1 LDKKVSEIFKL
12 SKECVFVLNVR
23 RDEGSLEFV
32 YPPKL
37 KGNLLPI
44 NSKSIAGSAVLNRR
58 PYISNNVRLEK
69 SFIVFD
75 WIMDRG
81 MTPIQKMISY
91 PVLLTE
97 KVISVIQIT
106 RRGDSL
112 SEAGPDFDKSDL
124 EKLSSILNS
133 FLALQVV
140 SSA

>member
-1 LDKKVSEIFKL
+1 
-12 SKECVFVLNVR
+12 
-23 RDEGSLEFV
+23 
-32 YPPKL
+32 
-37 KGNLLPI
+37 
-44 NSKSIAGSAVLNRR
+44 
-58 PYISNNVRLEK
+58 
-69 SFIVFD
+69 
-75 WIMDRG
+75 

-112 SEAGPDFDKSDL
+112 SEAGPDFDKSDF

>member
-1 LDKKVSEIFKL
+1 M
-12 SKECVFVLNVR
+12 
-23 RDEGSLEFV
+23 EFV
-32 YPPKL
+32 YPSQL

-44 NSKSIAGSAVLNRR
+44 NNKSTAGSAVLNRR
-58 PYISNNVRLEK
+58 PYISNNVRFEK

-81 MTPIQKMISY
+81 MAPIQKMISY

-106 RRGDSL
+106 RRGDSP
-112 SEAGPDFDKSDL
+112 SEAGPDFEKSDL
-124 EKLSSILNS
+124 EKLTPILNG

-140 SSA
+140 RSA

>member
-1 LDKKVSEIFKL
+1 M
-12 SKECVFVLNVR
+12 
-23 RDEGSLEFV
+23 EFV
-32 YPPKL
+32 YPPQL
-37 KGNLLPI
+37 KGNSLPI
-44 NSKSIAGSAVLNRR
+44 NNKSIAGSAVLNQR
-58 PYISNNVRLEK
+58 PYISNNVRFEK

-91 PVLLTE
+91 PVLLTG
-97 KVISVIQIT
+97 KVISVIHIA

-112 SEAGPDFDKSDL
+112 SEAGPDFEKSDL
-124 EKLSSILNS
+124 EKLNFILNS

>member
-1 LDKKVSEIFKL
+1 M
-12 SKECVFVLNVR
+12 
-23 RDEGSLEFV
+23 EFI
-32 YPPKL
+32 YPSQL
-37 KGNLLPI
+37 KGNSLPI
-44 NSKSIAGSAVLNRR
+44 NNKSIAGSAVLNRR

-81 MTPIQKMISY
+81 STPIQKILSY
-91 PVLLTE
+91 PVILTE

-112 SEAGPDFDKSDL
+112 SEAGPDFEKSDL
-124 EKLSSILNS
+124 EKLGHIHNS
-133 FLALQVV
+133 FRSLQIV

>member
-1 LDKKVSEIFKL
+1 MDFI
-12 SKECVFVLNVR
+12 
-23 RDEGSLEFV
+23 
-32 YPPKL
+32 YPSQL

-44 NSKSIAGSAVLNRR
+44 NNKSIAGSAVLNRR

-69 SFIVFD
+69 SFIIFD

-81 MTPIQKMISY
+81 GTPIQKIISY

-106 RRGDSL
+106 RRGDSF
-112 SEAGPDFDKSDL
+112 SEAGPDFEQSDL
-124 EKLSSILNS
+124 EKLGHILNS
-133 FLALQVV
+133 FRSLQIV